1 MEQKQIRKP
10 SFLRF
15 NFSVFYYAAVHKDG
29 TRGANNDTRLL
40 LTGKLKKIPGGV
52 STQGTGFVSGKLSIP
67 DKYIPPFTYDT
78 KASNGIRTATE
89 EELKDRL
96 QDFLPPLDDLRIPAL
111 TAAKR
116 VNFARKLPTIPLTD
130 EENAQLEAKFQA
142 IENAVGLGDTGT
154 IESCALSYLAA
165 ALKIAVKY
173 SGKAYN
179 QGKEGKRYDS
189 VAKKVIE
196 SLDAEKLCAYLD
208 QKTSASLPSRKQF
221 SPIDCSDL
229 PDIGAEQWKGEPKP
243 AMEIFFAG
251 CGDPEENFP
260 AYVSPC
266 EGDQAAIPLNEA
278 LDKTK
283 NSHLF
288 LLGQGGAGKTTAL
301 RDIAEQVYRGD
312 KTFPLK
318 SITPFYLDLSSAPD
332 VEGPF
337 YTGGRS
343 SFIRRSLYRILGGE
357 DSLSV
362 QPTDGKFSP
371 AFTVDENIIRE
382 YLNPVLTQRNSSG
395 PAILLL
401 LDGVN
406 EMSRRVPPGA
416 DAPVAVMV
424 QREIAEITKI
434 CPNVRIVLAGRV
446 DDGILGSENIL
457 RYDLCELTDE
467 IICDHLSAAKLPSER
482 VDAIMSNPPLLAILR
497 LPLFLSIFVHLKD
510 TGEASTQGELL
521 HIFFGERKTDSPIY
535 TTRGRNRQIEE
546 NLEKSSP
553 NREGRLT
560 AELMSFI
567 IDFLLPEI
575 AWQMED
581 RIWIHGEGIG
591 QAIDRILD
599 DQSETAVRSWIG
611 AEVFSQYRDPY
622 NPEKHTDRTAQLLE
636 MLGSSRR
643 NLTDKVLA
651 YCRFNLGI
659 LEHDRGSY
667 RFSHQIFR
675 DYFAAVKVI
684 NTFRIAAETY
694 KIARTLRGAEKAGK
708 EQAAFA
714 CLNGVLGGAPLDSTV
729 RRLVGEILGEHR
741 NLPYPEKDN
750 WVLPRH
756 PDDHSAGLCR
766 QMLDICRGQQGNEAD
781 YTVFNLV
788 QIMRESRGG
797 DLSGLDFS
805 ALDLRRCA
813 LNGARLARPGLAAR
827 FAEAKLSRDTLFP
840 TGHTS
845 IINTIAY
852 HPDPAAHMLITA
864 SSDRTAKIWDTR
876 TGVCMGTLR
885 GHRFHVASAAFHPC
899 DPHYALTASYD
910 GTAKIWDIRTLEC
923 VQTLDDDDDPLLCAA
938 YRPDGTM
945 IATTSGMTVKLWEM
959 DSQGKYVCTD
969 PLDKHPALAHLVL
982 FHPKE
987 NSFLTQYGQAGL
999 RVWHQTGKTW
1009 AHTDIDCHQLGLMG
1023 NIISA
1028 VYHPEGERILVS
1040 AGHPTCCIELDAHSL
1055 NPLREP
1061 WQGAESGLS
1070 DLVYSADGKKLISA
1084 DGDLIVYDTERLDEL
1099 LRVSLRPKFRFF
1111 LCSLA
1116 ISPDG
1121 THIALG
1127 SHDTSVEIRDITTGE
1142 RCAVMEGFQKQAI
1155 SANYHPAGDRLVII
1169 GNDGTA
1175 SLWSS
1180 QDSGNNDSPG
1190 FRHLTSL
1197 FGEYPICLAEFHP
1210 DPQIDQLLTVSECG
1224 TVSLWNTASE
1234 ARTDTFRE
1242 LALRHA
1248 AYSRNGKYILLSSEF
1263 YMGFALWDPN
1273 AEVLV
1278 HSSFPVCFSA
1288 GSQLSA
1294 RDEEGLETSVGRYL
1308 TVSSD
1313 RKTVTLWQLHLDDSD
1328 QSQILLPQTVL
1339 AELAS
1344 DDHFLSAD
1352 ISPDCSLILTAQK
1365 KGTLNLYDP
1374 HTGKLRCTE
1383 TPDEPISAACF
1394 NCDGTRAAV
1403 CGNGTIHLWEVQG
1416 DKLIP
1421 TEIPPFESKALIN
1434 SVTFSP
1440 DGKHILTALND
1451 GTCRILD
1458 AETLECRHI
1467 IPHITGLFVRGVDLS
1482 RAIAPDLTQEDRDT
1496 LRLYGANF
1504 D

>member
-15 NFSVFYYAAVHKDG
+15 NFSLFY
-29 TRGANNDTRLL
+29 GAFVYKGGSTANDAKSCSGILL
-40 LTGKLKKIPGGV
+40 AGRNEEF
-52 STQGTGFVSGKLSIP
+52 STQGSDFVQAIRAIP
-67 DKYIPPFTYDT
+67 PEYIPPTVYYAEGRR
-78 KASNGIRTATE
+78 KAATD
-89 EELKDRL
+89 EELKESIKKV
-96 QDFLPPLDDLRIPAL
+96 LPSLSEVRMTAL
-111 TAAKR
+111 TAAQR
-116 VNFARKLPTIPLTD
+116 VRIAQGLPQKPLDPEEEHLLD
-130 EENAQLEAKFQA
+130 EKYSALECAL
-142 IENAVGLGDTGT
+142 ELGDSKTT
-154 IESCALSYLAA
+154 EDHALAYLAA
-165 ALKIAVKY
+165 ALRIAVRY
-173 SGKAYN
+173 SSGTYI
-179 QGKEGKRYDS
+179 
-189 VAKKVIE
+189 AKKQKINRFD
-196 SLDAEKLCAYLD
+196 SMADQYAEAPDFKLLFDYIR
-208 QKTSASLPSRKQF
+208 QEF
-221 SPIDCSDL
+221 SSTLEEKNPSDL
-229 PDIGAEQWKGEPKP
+229 RSHTDLFQAGARHWKKEAKSRPS
-243 AMEIFFAG
+243 IFFAG
-251 CGDPEENFP
+251 SGNPEEILP
-260 AYVSPC
+260 TYVSSRESSDTPPAPLA
-266 EGDQAAIPLNEA
+266 EAIAEVQNR
-278 LDKTK
+278 
-283 NSHLF
+283 HIF
-288 LLGQGGAGKTTAL
+288 LLGQGGAGKTTAIRNIADRIYN
-301 RDIAEQVYRGD
+301 RDDTY
-312 KTFPLK
+312 PLK
-318 SITPFYLDLSSAPD
+318 KITPLYVDLSTAPD
-332 VEGPF
+332 GECPA
-337 YTGGRS
+337 YTGGKS
-343 SFIRRSLYRILGGE
+343 SFIRRSIYTRLSAQHQTMRPPLALTE
-357 DSLSV
+357 DE
-362 QPTDGKFSP
+362 
-371 AFTVDENIIRE
+371 AIIRKNLDPL
-382 YLNPVLTQRNSSG
+382 LNQRNPSG

-424 QREIAEITKI
+424 QREIAEIAEF
-434 CPNVRIVLAGRV
+434 CPNVRIILTGRV
-446 DDGILGSENIL
+446 DDGILDSENIL

-482 VDAIMSNPPLLAILR
+482 VDAIMNNPPLLAILR

-546 NLEKSSP
+546 NLKKSSP
-553 NREGRLT
+553 DREGRLT
-560 AELMSFI
+560 AELMAFI

-581 RIWIHGEGIG
+581 RIWIHGEGIA
-591 QAIDRILD
+591 QAIARILD
-599 DQSETAVRSWIG
+599 DQSETAVRSWAG
-611 AEVFSQYRDPY
+611 AEVFSQYRDPH

-729 RRLVGEILGEHR
+729 RRLVGEILEHR
-741 NLPYPEKDN
+741 NAPFCRDGKWILPHCPDE
-750 WVLPRH
+750 H
-756 PDDHSAGLCR
+756 PDSLCR

-788 QIMRESRGG
+788 QIMRESRRG

-827 FAEAKLSRDTLFP
+827 FAGTKLSRDTLFP

-910 GTAKIWDIRTLEC
+910 GTAKIWDIRTLDC

-959 DSQGKYVCTD
+959 DSKGKYVCTD

-999 RVWHQTGKTW
+999 RVWHQTEKTW
-1009 AHTDIDCHQLGLMG
+1009 AHTDIDCHQLGLKG

-1040 AGHPTCCIELDAHSL
+1040 AGHPTCCIELDAHTL
-1055 NPLREP
+1055 KPLREP

-1084 DGDLIVYDTERLDEL
+1084 DGDLIVYDTEHLDEL
-1099 LRVSLRPKFRFF
+1099 LRVSLRPKLRFF
-1111 LCSLA
+1111 LCPLA

-1121 THIALG
+1121 THIAIG

-1155 SANYHPAGDRLVII
+1155 SANYHPSGDRLVII
-1169 GNDGTA
+1169 GDDGAA
-1175 SLWSS
+1175 SLWSAEGR
-1180 QDSGNNDSPG
+1180 GNSDPPG

-1278 HSSFPVCFSA
+1278 HSSFPVCFST

-1294 RDEEGLETSVGRYL
+1294 RDEEGLEPSVGRYL

-1339 AELAS
+1339 TELAS
-1344 DDHFLSAD
+1344 NDCFLSAD
-1352 ISPDCSLILTAQK
+1352 ISHDCSLILTVQK
-1365 KGTLNLYDP
+1365 EGTLNLYDP

-1383 TPDEPISAACF
+1383 TPDEPISAARF
-1394 NCDGTRAAV
+1394 NCDGTKAAV
-1403 CGNGTIHLWEVQG
+1403 CGNSAIHLWEIRE

-1421 TEIPPFESKALIN
+1421 SEIPPFESQAFIN

-1440 DGKHILTALND
+1440 DGKHVLATLND

-1458 AETLECRHI
+1458 AETLACLQT

-1482 RAIAPDLTQEDRDT
+1482 HAIAPDLTEEDRDA
-1496 LRLYGANF
+1496 LRLYGAEL